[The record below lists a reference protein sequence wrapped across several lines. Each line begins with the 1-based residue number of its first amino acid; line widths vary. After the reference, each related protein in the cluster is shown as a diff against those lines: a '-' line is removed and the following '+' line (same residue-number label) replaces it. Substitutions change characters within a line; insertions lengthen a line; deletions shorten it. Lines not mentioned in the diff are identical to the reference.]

1 MAKQTEKFPYK
12 YAQVAKNPFQDRH
25 SLYSLANNRLMDIT
39 QLSLTWV
46 GWPNGENLSS
56 TCVHIWSR
64 PKWEQAIASQRKRTH
79 TLAKRS
85 RKFTQVFN
93 WCLLA
98 TPFGQGFIRWNFFV
112 ALICVDAKLFYFSQF
127 LTCKKSLSLQNIKIG
142 NFLTVVYSSLGDDLG
157 IAVCPRSCHGYV
169 LMPKFSF
176 ILKYSGLVF
185 AALFC
190 ASEMNHI

>member
-1 MAKQTEKFPYK
+1 MKILRRLACKFDLDQSERKQS
-12 YAQVAKNPFQDRH
+12 QVNASARMP
-25 SLYSLANNRLMDIT
+25 
-39 QLSLTWV
+39 
-46 GWPNGENLSS
+46 WPNGVASSPRFSSGVYLRLRLARALSGETSLWLCGCQTLLFFTIFNLQKN
-56 TCVHIWSR
+56 
-64 PKWEQAIASQRKRTH
+64 P
-79 TLAKRS
+79 
-85 RKFTQVFN
+85 
-93 WCLLA
+93 
-98 TPFGQGFIRWNFFV
+98 
-112 ALICVDAKLFYFSQF
+112 
-127 LTCKKSLSLQNIKIG
+127 LSLQNIKIG